1 MILTITLN
9 PSMDYNY
16 LVSSLILDQVNRVE
30 NPHTSIGGKGIN
42 AGRVIAQSG
51 EGVVL
56 TGILGGP
63 VGKMILDTLN
73 AENRYHLEFLS
84 VEGNSRNAITIM
96 HDGNTHTE
104 LVEKGLYLSK
114 ENEALFFQH
123 VAHLLKKYKIDT
135 ICISGS
141 VNSDDAKF
149 HLHLLDFI
157 RSIVGKSFPI
167 LMDISG
173 EQLENVLVQQSVRP
187 TFIKPNTHELEEL
200 VGRKI
205 QTPEEIVALLHESL
219 FDNIETIMISQGGD
233 GAIVK
238 HESTVYDVRIPKV
251 DIVNTTGCGD
261 STVGGMAFA
270 ISNGYS
276 IEDAIRYAM
285 ACGISNSLFETNGT
299 ISTEQVNQ
307 FFKEIKLV
315 EIEELLLKN
324 S

>member
-16 LVSSLILDQVNRVE
+16 LVSSLNLDQVNRVE

-51 EGVVL
+51 EGVIL

-63 VGKMILDTLN
+63 VGKMILDTLV
-73 AENRYHLEFLS
+73 AEDRYLLEFLP

-114 ENEALFFQH
+114 ENEQLFFQH
-123 VAHLLKKYKIDT
+123 IANLLQKYAIDV

-141 VNSDDAKF
+141 VNSDDPNFHF
-149 HLHLLDFI
+149 HLLQFI
-157 RSIVGKSFPI
+157 RSIVGEKFPI

-173 EQLENVLVQQSVRP
+173 EQLENVLAQPAVRP
-187 TFIKPNTHELEEL
+187 SFIKPNTAELEEL
-200 VGRKI
+200 IGKEIRSN
-205 QTPEEIVALLHESL
+205 EELITILHQPI
-219 FDNIETIMISQGGD
+219 FDAIDTIMISQGGD
-233 GAIVK
+233 GALVK
-238 HESTVYDVRIPKV
+238 HGSQIYDVQIPKV
-251 DIVNTTGCGD
+251 EIVNTTGCGD

-270 ISNGYS
+270 ISQGYS
-276 IEDAIRYAM
+276 IEDAIKYAM

-299 ISTEQVNQ
+299 IDKVQTAKFIGDIQIMEV
-307 FFKEIKLV
+307 KELSI
-315 EIEELLLKN
+315 N
-324 S
+324 N

>member
-16 LVSSLILDQVNRVE
+16 LVSSLKLNQVNRVE

-51 EGVVL
+51 KEVIL

-63 VGKMILDTLN
+63 VGKMILDTLQD
-73 AENRYHLEFLS
+73 EDRYQLEFLQ

-96 HDGNTHTE
+96 HDKNTHTE

-114 ENEALFFQH
+114 ENESTFFQH
-123 VAHLLKKYKIDT
+123 IAYLLKKYT
-135 ICISGS
+135 VEAICISGS
-141 VNSDDAKF
+141 VNSDDLNF
-149 HLHLLDFI
+149 HLHLLTFI
-157 RSIVGKSFPI
+157 RSIVGNRFPI

-173 EQLENVLVQQSVRP
+173 MQLKNVLSHQTVRP

-200 VGRKI
+200 MGKKI
-205 QTPEEIVALLHESL
+205 ETTDELVAILHDPL
-219 FDNIETIMISQGGD
+219 FADIQTIMISQGSD

-238 HESTVYDVRIPKV
+238 HGSMIYDVQIPAV

-270 ISNGYS
+270 ISKGYS
-276 IEDAIRYAM
+276 IEDAIKYAM
-285 ACGISNSLFETNGT
+285 ACGISNSLHETNGT
-299 ISTEQVNQ
+299 IDNEQVIQ
-307 FFKEIKLV
+307 FIKEIRLV
-315 EIEELLLKN
+315 EIKKLLSKN
-324 S
+324 